1 MGGQAITT
9 NFRSEVRDSRSLDF
23 WGGVALMGT
32 FGKSRISDMRGG
44 IREEWGG

>member
-1 MGGQAITT
+1 MGGQTVTT
-9 NFRSEVRDSRSLDF
+9 NFRSEICDSRSLDF
-23 WGGVALMGT
+23 GGVALMGT